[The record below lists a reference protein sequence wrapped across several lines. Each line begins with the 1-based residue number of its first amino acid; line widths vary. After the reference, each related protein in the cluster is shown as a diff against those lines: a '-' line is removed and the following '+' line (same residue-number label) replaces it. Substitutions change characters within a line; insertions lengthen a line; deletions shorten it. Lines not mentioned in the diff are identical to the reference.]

1 MLILGKSY
9 HLEIMVGLGHVL
21 LVSCLIFIS
30 AGYFSFS
37 HQFLLKN
44 SFKKALTFRYVI
56 IFRENFQTL

>member
-9 HLEIMVGLGHVL
+9 LEIMIGLGHVL
-21 LVSCLIFIS
+21 LVSCFVFIS

-37 HQFLLKN
+37 RQFLLKN
-44 SFKKALTFRYVI
+44 SFKKSLTFRYVI

>member
-9 HLEIMVGLGHVL
+9 LEIMIGLGLVL
-21 LVSCLIFIS
+21 LVSFLIFIS

-37 HQFLLKN
+37 RQFLLKN
-44 SFKKALTFRYVI
+44 SFKKSLTFRYVI